1 VAQNRTGGKPLTV
14 DSVAPLP
21 VALAQAGK
29 RMSNSKQQAAL
40 GSIFASAGLTIGK
53 GIIGLMTGSLGL
65 LSEAGHSLL
74 DFVATVI
81 TYAAVRISG
90 KPADEEHHYGHE
102 KVESVAALAATALL
116 FLLSGVVI
124 WEALRRLL
132 AGAGDHV
139 QATPAAFAI
148 IVVSI
153 LVDFFRAR
161 LLYRVAGETGSE
173 ALEADALH
181 FGSDMWSSLAV
192 LVGLAGVAFG
202 LQWADAAAALVV
214 AVFVCLAGWR
224 LGRRTIE
231 TLTDTAPQGAAH
243 DLTRIAERVPGVVAV
258 DRVRARPA
266 GGKLFVEITVA
277 VSRTMPFDRVAALKQ
292 QVAAAVEVEMPR
304 VDVNV
309 LTEPRALDDETVL
322 ERVMVIARNRALAV
336 HHVTAHHIEGRLS
349 VSLDLE
355 VDAALT
361 LGAAHDI
368 ATSLEHAL
376 RDELGPDVEIETHI
390 EPLQPHDVP
399 GRDAPP
405 ERVAEIEQALSMSS
419 HGIGFLGAIHD
430 VRVRQTDEGEIVN
443 FHCQVEPSLSVH
455 DVHERV
461 DDLERRLRDR
471 FPTVRRVIGHAEP
484 ALSPEESKGG
494 RRTPVSTLVARTY

>member
-1 VAQNRTGGKPLTV
+1 
-14 DSVAPLP
+14 
-21 VALAQAGK
+21 
-29 RMSNSKQQAAL
+29 
-40 GSIFASAGLTIGK
+40 
-53 GIIGLMTGSLGL
+53 
-65 LSEAGHSLL
+65 
-74 DFVATVI
+74 
-81 TYAAVRISG
+81 
-90 KPADEEHHYGHE
+90 
-102 KVESVAALAATALL
+102 
-116 FLLSGVVI
+116 
-124 WEALRRLL
+124 
-132 AGAGDHV
+132 
-139 QATPAAFAI
+139 
-148 IVVSI
+148 
-153 LVDFFRAR
+153 
-161 LLYRVAGETGSE
+161 
-173 ALEADALH
+173 
-181 FGSDMWSSLAV
+181 
-192 LVGLAGVAFG
+192 
-202 LQWADAAAALVV
+202 
-214 AVFVCLAGWR
+214 
-224 LGRRTIE
+224 
-231 TLTDTAPQGAAH
+231 
-243 DLTRIAERVPGVVAV
+243 
-258 DRVRARPA
+258 
-266 GGKLFVEITVA
+266 
-277 VSRTMPFDRVAALKQ
+277 VAALKQ

-430 VRVRQTDEGEIVN
+430 VRVRETDEGEIVN